1 MRRDTLEREYY
12 FDIVRT
18 KHEVYSHAWQVLHQV
33 EGEKESGGGREGE
46 KEEGESDDATVTMWE
61 FICSKVFYLF
71 ENSFALHTAYIQYVW
86 ALS

>member
-1 MRRDTLEREYY
+1 MLLRRDTLEREYY

-46 KEEGESDDATVTMWE
+46 REEGESDGATSTVHAT
-61 FICSKVFYLF
+61 ITS
-71 ENSFALHTAYIQYVW
+71 SFSLLLH
-86 ALS
+86 LL